1 MVLKTFGWLLLE
13 KLATTGL
20 APDTHCSLLE
30 LCGVWSGQA
39 QRETTE
45 RDARRTTAICRP
57 TPGDTRTATSCKKDT
72 IEFTNSFVSMKGGR
86 ASDRVFF
93 NRCDA
98 SLPSLVRTS
107 STQPPL
113 RPLLALSLVQAWLLI
128 LLRKNTFFSGV
139 SCVLEVTTCH

>member
-1 MVLKTFGWLLLE
+1 MVLKTFGVLLLE

-20 APDTHCSLLE
+20 APDTRCSLLE

-39 QRETTE
+39 QSQTTG

-93 NRCDA
+93 NRCDS
-98 SLPSLVRTS
+98 SLPSLLRIS
-107 STQPPL
+107 STQPFP
-113 RPLLALSLVQAWLLI
+113 RRVLALPPGSGMAFDLAEKI
-128 LLRKNTFFSGV
+128 DGSSGV
-139 SCVLEVTTCH
+139 PCVLEVTTCH

>member
-1 MVLKTFGWLLLE
+1 MGLKTFGLLLLE

-20 APDTHCSLLE
+20 APDTRCSLLE
-30 LCGVWSGQA
+30 LCGVWSGQE
-39 QRETTE
+39 QSQTTG

-93 NRCDA
+93 NRYDA
-98 SLPSLVRTS
+98 S
-107 STQPPL
+107 PPL
-113 RPLLALSLVQAWLLI
+113 SCADFFPLSLFSAACLHFRLVQVWLLI
-128 LLRKNTFFSGV
+128 LLRKYFFSGV
-139 SCVLEVTTCH
+139 PCVLEVTTCH